1 MATVHPIPVTP
12 PKKPVL
18 VPANPPQPEHVEV
31 KKFKWSRVWFW
42 LTGALAAIGIALL
55 AWVYGAPLVL
65 GPVVTVTSVVRTNLL
80 QTLVA
85 SGHIETPFRVSVS
98 SRIAGVVARI
108 PVSEGDTVAEGDTLI
123 VLDDS
128 EARAS
133 VLQDEGQVA
142 QAKARIRQ
150 IRELTL
156 PIAEQAL
163 GGAKATL
170 MNAQQIYDRA
180 AKLSRSGVGTRA
192 AREEAERAL
201 TIARTQ
207 SGEAELQVLTNRSG
221 GSDYVLAE
229 TQLAQAQAGLAAAKV
244 RLGYTEIKAERAGVL
259 ISRSVEAGNVTQP
272 GIELMQLS
280 PVGDV
285 QIVVQI
291 DEKNLGL
298 VAIGQ
303 DALASADA
311 YGKQTFP
318 VKVAF
323 INPAVDLQ
331 RASVEV
337 KLKVINPP
345 DYIRQDMTVSVD
357 IGVAS
362 RQQALVMEFAD
373 IHDPASDAPWVL
385 KLIDGHAK
393 RQTVK
398 VGLISSGKVEILS
411 GLVEGDK
418 IVPATLT
425 AVVDGSKIRPAT
437 AASTP

>member
-1 MATVHPIPVTP
+1 MATVHPLPITP
-12 PKKPVL
+12 TKPVL
-18 VPANPPQPEHVEV
+18 VPTTPQEPPHVAV
-31 KKFKWSRVWFW
+31 KKIGWSRVWPW
-42 LTGALAAIGIALL
+42 LVGALAAIGIAAL

-65 GPVVTVTSVVRTNLL
+65 GPVVTVSSVIRTNLV

-85 SGHIETPFRVSVS
+85 SGHVETPFRISVS

-108 PVSEGDTVAEGDTLI
+108 PVSEGDTVSAGDTLI

-133 VLQDEGQVA
+133 VLQAEGQVA
-142 QAKARIRQ
+142 QAEARTRQ
-150 IRELTL
+150 ITELTL
-156 PIAEQAL
+156 PLAEQSL

-170 MNAQQIYDRA
+170 ENAQQIYDRA
-180 AKLSRSGVGTRA
+180 AKLAKSGVGTRA
-192 AREEAERAL
+192 AREEAEKYL
-201 TIARTQ
+201 TVARSQ
-207 SGEAELQVLTNRSG
+207 SDQAELQVLTNRVG

-229 TQLAQAQAGLAAAKV
+229 TQLAQARAGLSAAKV
-244 RLGYTEIKAERAGVL
+244 RLGYSEIKAERSGIL
-259 ISRSVEAGNVTQP
+259 ISRNVEAGNVVQP

-280 PVGDV
+280 PAGDV

-298 VAIGQ
+298 VALGQ

-337 KLKVINPP
+337 KLKVTDPP

-373 IHDPASDAPWVL
+373 VHEPASDAPWVL
-385 KLIDGHAK
+385 KIADSHAK
-393 RQTVK
+393 RQNVTI
-398 VGLISSGKVEILS
+398 GLISSGKVEILS
-411 GLVEGDK
+411 GLVEGDR
-418 IVPATLT
+418 IVPAKLT
-425 AVVDGSKIRPAT
+425 TVIDGSKIRTAR
-437 AASTP
+437 AASTR

>member
-1 MATVHPIPVTP
+1 MATVHPLPIAPAA
-12 PKKPVL
+12 KPVL
-18 VPANPPQPEHVEV
+18 VPANPPQAERVEV
-31 KKFKWSRVWFW
+31 KKFKWSRVWPW
-42 LTGALAAIGIALL
+42 LTGALAAVGIAVL

-65 GPVVTVTSVVRTNLL
+65 GPVVTVSPVIRTNLV

-85 SGHIETPFRVSVS
+85 SGHIETPFRVAVS
-98 SRIAGVVARI
+98 SRIAGVVVRI
-108 PVSEGDTVAEGDTLI
+108 PVAEGDTVLKDDTLV

-128 EARAS
+128 EARTS
-133 VLQDEGQVA
+133 VVLAEGQVA
-142 QAKARIRQ
+142 QTEARIRQ
-150 IRELTL
+150 ITELAL
-156 PIAEQAL
+156 PLAEQTL

-170 MNAQQIYDRA
+170 QNAQQIYDRA
-180 AKLSRSGVGTRA
+180 AKLAKSGVGTRA
-192 AREEAERAL
+192 AREEAEKAL
-201 TIARTQ
+201 TVAKTQ
-207 SGEAELQVLTNRSG
+207 SGEAELQVLTNRPG

-244 RLGYTEIKAERAGVL
+244 RLGYSEIKAESGGML
-259 ISRSVEAGNVTQP
+259 IARSVEAGNVIQP
-272 GIELMQLS
+272 GMELMQLS
-280 PVGDV
+280 PAGDV

-298 VAIGQ
+298 VELGQ
-303 DALASADA
+303 DAIASADA

-337 KLKVINPP
+337 KLKVTDPP
-345 DYIRQDMTVSVD
+345 SYIRQDMTVSVD

-373 IHDPASDAPWVL
+373 VHEPASDTPWVL
-385 KLIDGHAK
+385 KVDNGRAL

-398 VGLISSGKVEILS
+398 IGLISSGKVEILS
-411 GLVEGDK
+411 GLAEGDK
-418 IVPATLT
+418 IIPATLAT
-425 AVVDGSKIRPAT
+425 VNEGSKVRI
-437 AASTP
+437 AAPNNTP

>member
-1 MATVHPIPVTP
+1 MATVHPLPITP
-12 PKKPVL
+12 TKPVL
-18 VPANPPQPEHVEV
+18 VPTKPHEPPRVAV
-31 KKFKWSRVWFW
+31 KKIGWSRVWPW
-42 LTGALAAIGIALL
+42 LFGALAAIGIAAL

-65 GPVVTVTSVVRTNLL
+65 GPVVTVSSVIRTNLV

-85 SGHIETPFRVSVS
+85 SGHIETPFRISIS

-108 PVSEGDTVAEGDTLI
+108 PVAEGDTVSAGDTLI
-123 VLDDS
+123 VLDNS
-128 EARAS
+128 EANAT
-133 VLQDEGQVA
+133 VLQTEGQVA
-142 QAKARIRQ
+142 QAEARTRQ

-156 PIAEQAL
+156 PLAQKGL
-163 GGAKATL
+163 DSAKATL

-180 AKLSRSGVGTRA
+180 AKLAKIGVGTRA
-192 AREEAERAL
+192 AREEAEKYL
-201 TIARTQ
+201 TVARTQ
-207 SGEAELQVLTNRSG
+207 SGEAELQVLTNRVG
-221 GSDYVLAE
+221 GSDYALAE
-229 TQLAQAQAGLAAAKV
+229 TQLAQAQASLAAANV
-244 RLGYTEIKAERAGVL
+244 RLGYAEIKAERSGVL
-259 ISRSVEAGNVTQP
+259 ISRSVEAGNVVQP
-272 GIELMQLS
+272 GVELMQLS
-280 PVGDV
+280 PAGDV

-298 VAIGQ
+298 VALGQ

-337 KLKVINPP
+337 KLKVTDPP

-362 RQQALVMEFAD
+362 RQQALVMDFAD
-373 IHDPASDAPWVL
+373 VHDPASNVPWVL
-385 KLIDGHAK
+385 KVVDGHAK
-393 RQTVK
+393 RQAVK
-398 VGLISSGKVEILS
+398 VGLISAGKVEILS

-425 AVVDGSKIRPAT
+425 AVIDGSKVRT
-437 AASTP
+437 AAVTTTP

>member
-1 MATVHPIPVTP
+1 LMATIHPIPIAP
-12 PKKPVL
+12 NPKPVL
-18 VPANPPQPEHVEV
+18 VPTKPAELPRVEV
-31 KKFKWSRVWFW
+31 KKMGWNRVWPW
-42 LTGALAAIGIALL
+42 LVGILAAIGIGAL

-65 GPVVTVTSVVRTNLL
+65 GPVVTVSTVTRTNLV

-85 SGHIETPFRVSVS
+85 SGHVETPFRVSIS

-108 PVSEGDTVAEGDTLI
+108 PVSEGDTVSAGDTLI

-128 EARAS
+128 EARAA
-133 VLQDEGQVA
+133 VLQAEAQVA
-142 QAKARIRQ
+142 QAEARTRQ
-150 IRELTL
+150 ITELTL
-156 PIAEQAL
+156 PLAEQSL

-170 MNAQQIYDRA
+170 QNAQQIYDRA
-180 AKLSRSGVGTRA
+180 AKLAKSGVGTRA
-192 AREEAERAL
+192 AREEAEKYL
-201 TIARTQ
+201 TVARTQ
-207 SGEAELQVLTNRSG
+207 SSEAELQVQTNRPG

-229 TQLAQAQAGLAAAKV
+229 TQLAQAQASLAAAKV
-244 RLGYTEIKAERAGVL
+244 RMGYSEIKAERSGIL
-259 ISRSVEAGNVTQP
+259 ISRNVEAGNVVQP
-272 GIELMQLS
+272 GAELMQLS
-280 PVGDV
+280 PTGDV

-298 VAIGQ
+298 VALGQ

-337 KLKVINPP
+337 KLKVTDPP

-362 RQQALVMEFAD
+362 RKQALVMNFAD
-373 IHDPASDAPWVL
+373 IHEPTSDAPWVL
-385 KLIDGHAK
+385 KVQDDRAK
-393 RQTVK
+393 RQTVN
-398 VGLISSGKVEILS
+398 VGLISAGKVEILS
-411 GLVEGDK
+411 GLAEGDK
-418 IVPATLT
+418 IISGTLT
-425 AVVDGSKIRPAT
+425 TVSDGSKVRAA

>member
-1 MATVHPIPVTP
+1 MATVHPLPITP
-12 PKKPVL
+12 AAKPVL
-18 VPANPPQPEHVEV
+18 VPANPPQPERVKV
-31 KKFKWSRVWFW
+31 KKLKWSRVWPW
-42 LTGALAAIGIALL
+42 LTAALAAIGIAALG
-55 AWVYGAPLVL
+55 WVYGAPLIL
-65 GPVVTVTSVVRTNLL
+65 GPVVTVSPVIRTNLV

-98 SRIAGVVARI
+98 SRIAGVVVRI
-108 PVSEGDTVAEGDTLI
+108 PVAEGDTVVKGDTLV

-128 EARAS
+128 EAKTS
-133 VLQDEGQVA
+133 VVLAEGQVA
-142 QAKARIRQ
+142 QAEARIRQ
-150 IRELTL
+150 IMELAL
-156 PIAEQAL
+156 PLAEQAL

-170 MNAQQIYDRA
+170 QNAQQIYDRA
-180 AKLSRSGVGTRA
+180 AKLAKSGVGTRA
-192 AREEAERAL
+192 AREEAEKAL
-201 TIARTQ
+201 TVARTQ

-229 TQLAQAQAGLAAAKV
+229 TQLAQSRAGLAAAQV
-244 RLGYTEIKAERAGVL
+244 RLGYAEIKAESGGML
-259 ISRSVEAGNVTQP
+259 IARSVEAGNVIQP
-272 GIELMQLS
+272 GMELMQLS
-280 PVGDV
+280 PAGDV

-298 VAIGQ
+298 VELGQ
-303 DALASADA
+303 DAIASADA

-337 KLKVINPP
+337 KLKVTDPP
-345 DYIRQDMTVSVD
+345 SYIRQDMTVSVD

-373 IHDPASDAPWVL
+373 VHEPASDTPWIL
-385 KLIDGHAK
+385 KVEDSRAL

-398 VGLISSGKVEILS
+398 IGLISSGKVEILS

-418 IVPATLT
+418 IIPATLT
-425 AVVDGSKIRPAT
+425 TVIEGSKIRI
-437 AASTP
+437 AAPNNTP